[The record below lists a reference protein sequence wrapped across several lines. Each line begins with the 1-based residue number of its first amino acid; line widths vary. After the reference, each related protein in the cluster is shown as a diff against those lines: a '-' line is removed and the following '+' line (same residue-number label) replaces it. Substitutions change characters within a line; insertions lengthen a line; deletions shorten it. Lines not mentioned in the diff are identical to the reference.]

1 MRNSIAEFDGVTK
14 TYRAAL
20 WSGWTVMA
28 LRGVSFAIEPGEVF
42 GVVGPNRAGKTTLLK
57 ILLGLCSPTGGRV
70 FRLGR
75 PLSERATLARVGYMH
90 ENQAFPR
97 YLSASQLLEYYGSL
111 SGMSPSALQVRVPA
125 LLERVGLA
133 DRAREPICR
142 FSKGMIQRL
151 ALAQSVLTEPELLL
165 LDEPTEG
172 LDLSARDVLR
182 EIVGEQRTSGKS
194 VLLVSHAINEVARV
208 CDRLA
213 VLVEGRLAFLGSLM
227 SLTDPS
233 GAPSERSL
241 EVALDTI
248 YRT

>member
-1 MRNSIAEFDGVTK
+1 MRNAIAEFDGVTK

-20 WSGWTVMA
+20 WPGWTVAA

-42 GVVGPNRAGKTTLLK
+42 GVVGPNLAGKTTLLK
-57 ILLGLCSPTGGRV
+57 ILLGLCRPTGGRV

-75 PLSERATLARVGYMH
+75 PLSERGTLARVGYMH

-97 YLSASQLLEYYGSL
+97 YLSVSQLLEYYGSL

-133 DRAREPICR
+133 DRAREPIGR

-241 EVALDTI
+241 EVALDAI